1 MFSLKGQK
9 TNFRLILPKKFLSSE
24 IEEKYSIIL
33 RDKKSFFNEPIDFLN
48 ETIQKVQVL
57 GFDNGTFIDQQQSSY
72 GDKPMINR
80 NRQNENAFLY
90 PAGDIPYRSPQSPIN
105 LIDKTINITFR
116 HTLGYLNYF
125 LLFENFWYQYSRD
138 RYYKDLQYNF
148 NIDIMN
154 EIGEIY
160 SRIVLETPLIHSMD
174 MLDLDFSQP
183 IATYESFNV
192 SFKYS
197 NFDFQFIDIPQPE
210 QNSEISDIQ
219 NN

>member
-1 MFSLKGQK
+1 MLSLRSQR
-9 TNFRLILPKKFLSSE
+9 THFRLLLPKEFISPE
-24 IEEKYSIIL
+24 IEEKYAVVL
-33 RDKKSFFNEPIDFLN
+33 RDKKSFFVEPIDFLN

-57 GFDNGTFIDQQQSSY
+57 GFDNGTFIDQQQPTY
-72 GDKPMINR
+72 GDMPLIDITR
-80 NRQNENAFLY
+80 EEENAFLY
-90 PAGDIPYRSPQSPIN
+90 PAGDTPYRSADSPLN
-105 LIDKTINITFR
+105 LIDKTVNITFR

-138 RYYKDLQYNF
+138 RYYKDLRYNF
-148 NIDIMN
+148 NVDIMN

-183 IATYESFNV
+183 VATYESFNV

-197 NFDFQFIDIPQPE
+197 TFDFQFINIPQPE